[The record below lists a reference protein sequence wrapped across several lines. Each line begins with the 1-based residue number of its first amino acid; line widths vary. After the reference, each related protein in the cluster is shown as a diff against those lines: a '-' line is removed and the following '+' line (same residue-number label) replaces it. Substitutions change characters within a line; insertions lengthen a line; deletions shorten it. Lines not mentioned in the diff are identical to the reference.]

1 MDSHNTNS
9 DMLSF
14 LAPYLQTLVVDTSHT
29 IDGLEPPV
37 PYPYENEKT
46 LSDHMPDYCGE
57 FRDQNNKIAFLLAEG
72 LEPEERYI
80 IYRCIG
86 GFPGMVCRIPD
97 SDTGVYIGRNIEFD
111 DAFEIRVVNLTETSY
126 EIDENYPLLRFD
138 MNSDDEIIHTINKF
152 RHSGIWKVN
161 HICMN
166 CGGNGEICECTC
178 EGCRFGYAN
187 QLGHM
192 DLGGCLYDG
201 NDTGGDDDVDDVDVD
216 DVVDDGED
224 VEGDSGC
231 EV

>member
-1 MDSHNTNS
+1 MDSQNTNF

-14 LAPYLQTLVVDTSHT
+14 LAHYLQTLVVDTSHT

-57 FRDQNNKIAFLLAEG
+57 FRDQNNEIAFLLAEG

-111 DAFEIRVVNLTETSY
+111 DAFELRVVNFIDTSY
-126 EIDENYPLLRFD
+126 EIDGTYPLLRFD
-138 MNSDDEIIHTINKF
+138 MNSYDEIVHTINKF

-166 CGGNGEICECTC
+166 CGGNGETCGCTC
-178 EGCRFGYAN
+178 EGCRLGHAN

-192 DLGGCLYDG
+192 DPGGCLYDG
-201 NDTGGDDDVDDVDVD
+201 NDTEDDDVDD
-216 DVVDDGED
+216 DDGED
-224 VEGDSGC
+224 IGGDSGC
-231 EV
+231 EM